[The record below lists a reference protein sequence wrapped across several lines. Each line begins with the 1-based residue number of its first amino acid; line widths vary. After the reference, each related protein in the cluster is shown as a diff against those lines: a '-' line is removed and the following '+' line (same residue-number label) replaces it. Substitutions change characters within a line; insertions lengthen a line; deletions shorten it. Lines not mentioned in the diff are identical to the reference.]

1 MGIILRFFLTF
12 FVFYFLIKFVIN
24 LLIGKRWASE
34 NKTYRQQQQQQ
45 QQQQK
50 RNKIQSQED
59 RIISYQKKKF
69 ESSTIEDV
77 EFEEIKE
84 K

>member
-1 MGIILRFFLTF
+1 MGAILRFFLSF
-12 FVFYFLIKFVIN
+12 FVFYFLIKFAFN

-34 NKTYRQQQQQQ
+34 NKTDRQKRQQQQS
-45 QQQQK
+45 

-69 ESSTIEDV
+69 ESSNIEDV
-77 EFEEIKE
+77 EFEEVKE

>member
-1 MGIILRFFLTF
+1 MGVILRFFLTF

-45 QQQQK
+45 K

-84 K
+84 E

>member
-1 MGIILRFFLTF
+1 MGIILRFFLSLLA
-12 FVFYFLIKFVIN
+12 FYFLIRFVFN
-24 LLIGKRWASE
+24 LLMGKRWASE
-34 NKTYRQQQQQQ
+34 NKTYRQKQSQNQH
-45 QQQQK
+45 
-50 RNKIQSQED
+50 KIQSQED

>member
-1 MGIILRFFLTF
+1 M
-12 FVFYFLIKFVIN
+12 
-24 LLIGKRWASE
+24 IGKRWASE
-34 NKTYRQQQQQQ
+34 NKTYRQQ

-59 RIISYQKKKF
+59 RIISYQNKKF

-84 K
+84 E

>member
-1 MGIILRFFLTF
+1 MVVILRFFLTF

-34 NKTYRQQQQQQ
+34 NKTYRQQ

>member
-1 MGIILRFFLTF
+1 M
-12 FVFYFLIKFVIN
+12 
-24 LLIGKRWASE
+24 IGKRWASE
-34 NKTYRQQQQQQ
+34 NKTYRQQ

>member
-12 FVFYFLIKFVIN
+12 FVFYFLIKFAIN

-34 NKTYRQQQQQQ
+34 NKTYRQQQQ

>member
-45 QQQQK
+45 QQ
-50 RNKIQSQED
+50 N
-59 RIISYQKKKF
+59 
-69 ESSTIEDV
+69 
-77 EFEEIKE
+77 EIKFNRKKTE
-84 K
+84 SFRTRKKSLNQALSKT